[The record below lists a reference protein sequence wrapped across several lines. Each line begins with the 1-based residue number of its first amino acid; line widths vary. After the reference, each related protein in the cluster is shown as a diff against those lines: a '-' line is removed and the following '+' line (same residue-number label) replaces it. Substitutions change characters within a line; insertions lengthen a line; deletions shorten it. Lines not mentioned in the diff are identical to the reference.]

1 MKMSRLLL
9 PLLFVLLLVSAQ
21 QFGAVHALHHAIED
35 LTQQHDDKQVPHSD
49 ACWKC
54 AAYAQLGSAL
64 NVAAFDFIPPALSGT
79 ALPHIAVAF
88 RSIHILAAN
97 ARAPPHSA

>member
-1 MKMSRLLL
+1 MKLSRLFL
-9 PLLFVLLLVSAQ
+9 PLLFALTLLSAQ

-64 NVAAFDFIPPALSGT
+64 NVTAFDFSAPDVHDEQVT
-79 ALPHIAVAF
+79 YHAVAF
-88 RSIHILAAN
+88 RPIHILAAA
-97 ARAPPHSA
+97 ARGPPYSA